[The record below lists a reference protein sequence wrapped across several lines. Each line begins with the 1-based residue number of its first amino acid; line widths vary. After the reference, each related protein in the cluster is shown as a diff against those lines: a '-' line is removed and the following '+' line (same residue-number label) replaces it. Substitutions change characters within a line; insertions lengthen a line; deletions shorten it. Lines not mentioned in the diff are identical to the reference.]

1 MSEPDL
7 DPATGDRESFSSLF
21 DLLAIGAYRS
31 APDGRMLR
39 ANSALVRLNGF
50 DSEAQMMAEAS
61 AIGDSW
67 YVETGRRAKFREAL
81 VRDGVVRAFVSEIWR
96 NQRQERIWVSENAHA
111 VRDAQGQLLYYEGT
125 IEEVTEQVQAAL
137 QRSEAQFRLILEQL
151 PCVVYHTHIS
161 PTGERRFTYI
171 SEGVERLAGVPR
183 EAIMNDPMFMLRR
196 LHPEDAP
203 HVLAAIDQAIQRNTS
218 LTDEFRVVHDD
229 GRVQWLYMAV
239 NGLPAPDGGIIRI
252 GVILDIQQRKA
263 AEAALRD
270 ADQRWK
276 LALEATGDGVWDWD
290 LVTGRE
296 VFSPQF
302 RAMYGFDESI
312 PTTAIDFD
320 RLAHPDDVAQMNRD
334 REAHLSGAAP
344 AYVNE
349 HRILCRDGQWKWVL
363 IRGLVISR
371 DANGRPLR
379 MIGTH
384 TDITERK
391 RAAEMQRERE
401 RAEADSRAKS
411 DFLSRVSHE
420 LRTPLNAVLGFAQL
434 MSLDTQTAPRHMA
447 WVQQILASGEH
458 LLGLVEDVLDLASA
472 QTGQLSVSLQPVD
485 VVPMIEQ
492 VWTMVASATR
502 SGREQPVVAWMNHA
516 AANGPVRVQ
525 ADPKR
530 LRQVLANLLSNARKY
545 NHDGGQVSVQ
555 LASEGERVRL
565 DVTDTGSGLSEA
577 QLARLFSPFDRLGAE
592 QSLIE
597 GRGLGLALTRQ
608 LVVAMGGDIAAVSAV
623 GQGSTFSV
631 WLPAAQ

>member
-1 MSEPDL
+1 L
-7 DPATGDRESFSSLF
+7 LF
-21 DLLAIGAYRS
+21 C
-31 APDGRMLR
+31 
-39 ANSALVRLNGF
+39 
-50 DSEAQMMAEAS
+50 
-61 AIGDSW
+61 
-67 YVETGRRAKFREAL
+67 
-81 VRDGVVRAFVSEIWR
+81 
-96 NQRQERIWVSENAHA
+96 
-111 VRDAQGQLLYYEGT
+111 EGT
-125 IEEVTEQVQAAL
+125 VEEVTEQVQMQAAL

-161 PTGERRFTYI
+161 PTGERRFTYL
-171 SEGVERLAGVPR
+171 SEGAERLAGVPR
-183 EAIMNDPMFMLRR
+183 EAIMDDPMYMLRR

-203 HVLAAIDQAIQRNTS
+203 RVLAAIDQAIQRNAT

-252 GVILDIQQRKA
+252 GVILDIHQRKA
-263 AEAALRD
+263 AEAALRE

-290 LVTGRE
+290 LVTGEE

-302 RAMYGFDESI
+302 RAMYGLDEVI

-320 RLAHPDDVAQMNRD
+320 RLTHPDDMLQMNRD
-334 REAHLSGAAP
+334 RQAHLSGAVP

-363 IRGLVISR
+363 TRGLVISR
-371 DANGRPLR
+371 AADGRPLR

-391 RAAEMQRERE
+391 RAAELQRERE

-434 MSLDTQTAPRHMA
+434 MALDHHTTPRHKL

-472 QTGQLSVSLQPVD
+472 QTGQLSVGLQSVD
-485 VVPMIEQ
+485 VAPMIEE
-492 VWTMVASATR
+492 VWTMVASAKV
-502 SGREQPVVAWMNHA
+502 SGRDAPSVVWRNHA
-516 AANGPVRVQ
+516 AGLGEVRVQ

-545 NHDGGQVSVQ
+545 NHEGGQVSVQ
-555 LASEGERVRL
+555 LGHDGDGVRI
-565 DVTDTGSGLSEA
+565 DVADTGTGLSEA
-577 QLARLFSPFDRLGAE
+577 QLARLFNPFDRLGAE
-592 QSLIE
+592 LSLIE

-608 LVVAMGGDIAAVSAV
+608 LVEAMGGRIGAASAV

-631 WLPAAQ
+631 WLRAAETAPSALTGAR